1 MFNNLGL
8 ALDIALKFYKNVEE
22 VLKLKVR
29 KFWWLILSFLE
40 VTGNNLAR
48 RGVYSLTE

>member
-29 KFWWLILSFLE
+29 KFWWLTFLE
-40 VTGNNLAR
+40 VTGNKLAG